1 MNKLYTLLLS
11 MACVSTTQ
19 AQQQQKA
26 DTTMT
31 RTVVVEREYT
41 PDIMDANKVNVL
53 PAVTPPSAQR
63 PEVSYV
69 NQLCPSAEI
78 PAGTMAAEA
87 PALEM
92 SQVNKGIL
100 RLGYGSH
107 QQYDALAAARLGL
120 SKRDKLDLSASLQ
133 GHKANLELPFHPIQ
147 WHEST
152 LQSKLKAGYLHRFN
166 HMQLTADAHFR
177 YAKFDNY
184 PIYALSKQEFTDGG
198 FQIGV
203 RSLRHNLVANQTDEN
218 AGKATSASSGSQA
231 DEVAVATLGRSLLYD
246 LNISANR
253 YSCKA
258 DKGAKPVENSLAL
271 QGALYAPI
279 DVRQM
284 IELGVDLRHRLYSD
298 VDFEDQT
305 NLTLRPAYTYRNDS
319 WHIRL
324 GVTSDFSF
332 GFGKK
337 WRMAPDVEANYT
349 TGTHQLYAHLK
360 GGRIDNDFARLE
372 AVSPYVQPMQL
383 DATYEQLGATLGWK
397 GSLMSDWWV
406 HLYGGYQLFKNNLVP
421 AAVGVEY
428 GPGEGF
434 PSTVCIYIPGV
445 ALTESHNLFVGAF
458 TRYSFHEQMAL
469 RLSAIYRHWDFDEYE
484 CVAFTPKLDVD
495 AAIEVNPLRCVGD
508 LQLSLGYRHT
518 TLVGELY
525 ECQSDLYFTGYYSLR
540 HVYRGLG
547 VFVQAHNL
555 LDKSYQVSPAI
566 PALGLRFLG
575 GVSLQ
580 F

>member
-1 MNKLYTLLLS
+1 MNRLYILFLS
-11 MACVSTTQ
+11 MACVSTIQ
-19 AQQQQKA
+19 AQQQKA

-69 NQLCPSAEI
+69 NQLRPTAEI
-78 PAGTMAAEA
+78 PAGTMVAEA
-87 PALEM
+87 PVLEAPQA
-92 SQVNKGIL
+92 SKGIL

-107 QQYDALAAARLGL
+107 QQYDALAAARLAL
-120 SKRDKLDLSASLQ
+120 SERDKLDLSASLQ
-133 GHKANLELPFHPIQ
+133 GHKAKLELPFHPIQ

-152 LQSKLKAGYLHRFN
+152 LQSKLKAGYLHRFSRT
-166 HMQLTADAHFR
+166 QLTADAHFR

-184 PIYALSKQEFTDGG
+184 PIFALQKQEFTEGG
-198 FQIGV
+198 FQIGL
-203 RSLRHNLVANQTDEN
+203 RSLQQGITANPSDEES
-218 AGKATSASSGSQA
+218 TT
-231 DEVAVATLGRSLLYD
+231 ATLGRSLLYD
-246 LNISANR
+246 LNLSANR
-253 YSCKA
+253 FGCKA
-258 DKGAKPVENSLAL
+258 DRGAKPVENSLSL
-271 QGALYAPI
+271 QGALYALM
-279 DVRQM
+279 DEHRM
-284 IELGVDLRHRLYSD
+284 IELGVDVRHRLYSD

-305 NLTLRPAYTYRNDS
+305 NLTLRPAYTYHNDS
-319 WHIRL
+319 WKIRL

-349 TGTHQLYAHLK
+349 TGSHQLYAHLK

-372 AVSPYVQPMQL
+372 AASPYIQPMQL

-397 GSLMSDWWV
+397 GSLMPDWWV
-406 HLYGGYQLFKNNLVP
+406 HLFGGYQLFKNNLVP
-421 AAVGVEY
+421 AAVGVDY

-434 PSTVCIYIPGV
+434 PTTERIYTPGV
-445 ALTESHNLFVGAF
+445 ALTESNNLFVGAT

-484 CVAFTPKLDVD
+484 YVAFTPKLDVD
-495 AAIEVNPLRCVGD
+495 AAFELHPLRRIGD
-508 LQLSLGYRHT
+508 LQLTLGYRHT

-525 ECQSDLYFTGYYSLR
+525 EDQSDLYLTGYYSLR
-540 HVYRGLG
+540 QVYQGLG
-547 VFVQAHNL
+547 LFIQAHNL

-575 GVSLQ
+575 GVSFQ